1 MNVIDTDDL
10 GEAMAVI
17 LMDNRFWGS
26 TYELCGA
33 GTLSHKEMAKII
45 SEELGQKVSAVHRPI
60 DDWKT
65 WAIKRGWT
73 EYAIKNYIQMCS
85 HYNDHGYKFGNDI
98 TLQAILG
105 RPATD
110 YRTFVKKFIK
120 LQEG

>member
-1 MNVIDTDDL
+1 ML
-10 GEAMAVI
+10 
-17 LMDNRFWGS
+17 
-26 TYELCGA
+26 
-33 GTLSHKEMAKII
+33 I
-45 SEELGQKVSAVHRPI
+45 SRHYWLNFHTNPHHFLVAVHRPI

-65 WAIKRGWT
+65 WAVENGWT

-120 LQEG
+120 LQEA